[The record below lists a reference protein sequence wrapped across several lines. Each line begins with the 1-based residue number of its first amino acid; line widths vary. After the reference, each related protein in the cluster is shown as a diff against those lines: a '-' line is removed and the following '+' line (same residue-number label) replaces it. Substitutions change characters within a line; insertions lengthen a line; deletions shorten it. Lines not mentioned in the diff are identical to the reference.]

1 MYQPTNYTYY
11 YSSTTENANYYQYLS
26 CVGSVPCS
34 ATQLTTEQQGLLD
47 NVQLVCRSRGGSS
60 ACIEAWQS
68 QSGNTLGAAVHC
80 NVALANL
87 LAHLHDLWH
96 LICVEVLRAWRWL

>member
-47 NVQLVCRSRGGSS
+47 GIKLVRG
-60 ACIEAWQS
+60 EAWLAE
-68 QSGNTLGAAVHC
+68 SGRGLSPH
-80 NVALANL
+80 
-87 LAHLHDLWH
+87 
-96 LICVEVLRAWRWL
+96 